1 MNRYTIAG
9 GDDGCYGP
17 RFGPVAADEVG
28 LFGSEAKACLV
39 VRLAESVQDGSEHFE
54 FLAIRPRYVGVTFE
68 YLRAKGGTVGVSLV
82 LPGKESSIREGLS
95 TENSKYWAIGTCT
108 PSEA

>member
-1 MNRYTIAG
+1 MKRYTIAG

-17 RFGPVAADEVG
+17 SFGPVSANEVG
-28 LFGSEAKACLV
+28 VFGSEGTACLV
-39 VRLAESVQDGSEHFE
+39 IQLAEPVQEGSEQFQ
-54 FLAIRPRYVGVTFE
+54 FLALRPRYAGGTFQD
-68 YLRAKGGTVGVSLV
+68 LRVKGGTVGVSLV